1 MELSKEKALYKA
13 AAYCSMAEHCVYE
26 VQQKLERWG
35 ASAEVMEEVIA
46 YLKRE
51 NYLDESRYCSS
62 FIHDKLHY
70 NKWGRLKMAHALR
83 LKQIKTSFFEP
94 YLLAIDEEIYTTIL
108 SELLASK
115 SRAIKARSLYER
127 KGKLIRF
134 AVGRGFE
141 MDKVIALLNHLP
153 DEEDM

>member
-26 VQQKLERWG
+26 VQQKLECWG
-35 ASAEVMEEVIA
+35 ASTEIIEQVIV
-46 YLKRE
+46 YLQHE
-51 NYLDESRYCSS
+51 NYLDESRYCTS

-70 NKWGRLKMAHALR
+70 NKWGRLKIAHALR

-94 YLLAIDEEIYTTIL
+94 YLSAIDEEVYTTIL
-108 SELLASK
+108 SQLLESK
-115 SRAIKARSLYER
+115 NKVVKATSLYER

-134 AVGRGFE
+134 AIGHGFE
-141 MDKVIALLNHLP
+141 MDRVIPLLTHLP
-153 DEEDM
+153 DEEYT